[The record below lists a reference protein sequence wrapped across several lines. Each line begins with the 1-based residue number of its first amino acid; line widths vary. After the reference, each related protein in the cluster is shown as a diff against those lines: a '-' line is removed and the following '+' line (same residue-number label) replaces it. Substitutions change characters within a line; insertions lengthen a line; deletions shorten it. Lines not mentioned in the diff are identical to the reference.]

1 MLCTRL
7 CLFVFILSAVSC
19 SNNHN
24 NNDQSS
30 NHALSGKRSVSAL
43 ARLIPKGD
51 LVKLS
56 VPAGIAITG
65 NEVVDNWFV
74 EEGSLINKG
83 QVLLQLSNRDE
94 LKASLQQA
102 QADLNE
108 SKLYLPFL
116 IKERTRAVSLSKLG
130 ASTIEQ
136 ADQAI
141 SNVNVRLGMIKSSEA
156 AVNKAKVLLDQSL
169 IRSPLTGTI
178 IQIYSWP
185 GMRETDNGLAL
196 IGRTGEMEAWAQVFQ
211 ADLPLIHIGQK
222 AFIEPEDLGFKGTIN
237 GTVDSII
244 GEISQR
250 DLFAINANN
259 DVNARVGLV
268 KVSIDKDHVKK
279 IENLSGLNVIVRFSR

>member
-1 MLCTRL
+1 MLCNRL
-7 CLFVFILSAVSC
+7 CLFVLILSAVSC
-19 SNNHN
+19 SNNYN
-24 NNDQSS
+24 NNAQSS